1 LTETFASVR
10 ENYLKV
16 IIIDRINQMNTKPKD
31 MHPKYVLITG
41 TSSGI
46 GAATVKLLA
55 DSGYT
60 VFAGVRN
67 EKALQAWQQNNHPQ
81 IIPLQLDVTHTTAI
95 DEAYQKVAKTV
106 GNNGLY
112 ALINNA
118 GNCIGVPTE
127 LFDEEAAK
135 HLMETH
141 FWGMAKLCKAFIPLL
156 RKYVQASESA
166 ARIINVGSAGSI
178 SSFPFIQFYN
188 AAKFAILGFTESIR
202 FELAPQNIHCSA
214 ILPGAVK
221 TEIWNRAE
229 ESIKNSLQQLS
240 HEGAHL
246 YRDNIVSALQLSNKL
261 ENKGVSPEAAAL
273 VYKKVLESPKPRL
286 KYFIGADS
294 KLMHWMVRYLPDA
307 LRHSIIN
314 TQLKFKKTL

>member
-1 LTETFASVR
+1 
-10 ENYLKV
+10 
-16 IIIDRINQMNTKPKD
+16 
-31 MHPKYVLITG
+31 MHQKYVLITG
-41 TSSGI
+41 TSSGM

-67 EKALQAWQQNNHPQ
+67 EKALKNWQEINHPH
-81 IIPLQLDVTHTTAI
+81 IIPLKLDVTHATAI
-95 DEAYQKVAKTV
+95 EEAYQEVAKTV
-106 GNNGLY
+106 GENGLY

-118 GNCIGVPTE
+118 GSCIGVPTE
-127 LFDEEAAK
+127 LFDEAAAK

-141 FWGMAKLCKAFIPLL
+141 FWGMAKLCKTFIPLL
-156 RKYVQASESA
+156 RQYVRTNGSS
-166 ARIINVGSAGSI
+166 ARIINIGSAGSI

-202 FELAPQNIHCSA
+202 FELAPQNIRCSA

-221 TEIWNRAE
+221 TEIWNNAE
-229 ESIKNSLQQLS
+229 NSIKNSLQQLS
-240 HEGAHL
+240 PEGAHL
-246 YRDNIVSALQLSNKL
+246 YRDNVVSALQLSNKL
-261 ENKGVSPEAAAL
+261 ENKGVSSEAAAL
-273 VYKKVLESPKPRL
+273 VYKKVLESRKPKL

-294 KLMHWMVRYLPDA
+294 KLMHWMVRYLPDS

>member
-1 LTETFASVR
+1 
-10 ENYLKV
+10 
-16 IIIDRINQMNTKPKD
+16 
-31 MHPKYVLITG
+31 MHQKYVLITG

-46 GAATVKLLA
+46 GEAAVKLLA
-55 DSGYT
+55 NSGYT

-67 EKALQAWQQNNHPQ
+67 ENALQNWQQINHPN

-95 DEAYQKVAKTV
+95 EDAYQEVAKTV
-106 GNNGLY
+106 RENGLY

-118 GNCIGVPTE
+118 GSCIGVPTE
-127 LFDEEAAK
+127 LFDEAAAK

-141 FWGMAKLCKAFIPLL
+141 FWGMAKLCKACIPLL
-156 RKYVQASESA
+156 RKYVQASGSSA
-166 ARIINVGSAGSI
+166 KIINVGSTGSI

-229 ESIKNSLQQLS
+229 VSIKDSLQQLS
-240 HEGAHL
+240 PEGVHL

-261 ENKGVSPEAAAL
+261 ENKGVSSQAAAL
-273 VYKKVLESPKPRL
+273 VYKKVLESRNPKL

-294 KLMHWMVRYLPDA
+294 KLMHWMVRYLPDT
-307 LRHSIIN
+307 LRHGIIN

>member
-1 LTETFASVR
+1 
-10 ENYLKV
+10 
-16 IIIDRINQMNTKPKD
+16 

-55 DSGYT
+55 NSGYT

-67 EKALQAWQQNNHPQ
+67 EKALQNWQQNNHPH
-81 IIPLQLDVTHTTAI
+81 IIPLQLDVTHPAAI
-95 DEAYQKVAKTV
+95 EAAYQEVAKTV
-106 GNNGLY
+106 GENGLF

-127 LFDEEAAK
+127 LFEEAAARQ
-135 HLMETH
+135 LMETH
-141 FWGMAKLCKAFIPLL
+141 FWGMANLCKAFIPLL
-156 RKYVQASESA
+156 RKYAQASGSS
-166 ARIINVGSAGSI
+166 ARIINIGSAGSI

-188 AAKFAILGFTESIR
+188 AAKFAILGFTDSIR
-202 FELAPQNIHCSA
+202 FELAPQNILCSA

-229 ESIKNSLQQLS
+229 ESIKSSLQQLS
-240 HEGAHL
+240 PEGAHL
-246 YRDNIVSALQLSNKL
+246 YRDNVTSALQLSNKL

-273 VYKKVLESPKPRL
+273 VYKKVLESRNPKL

-294 KLMHWMVRYLPDA
+294 KLMHWMVRYLPDS

>member
-1 LTETFASVR
+1 
-10 ENYLKV
+10 
-16 IIIDRINQMNTKPKD
+16 
-31 MHPKYVLITG
+31 MHQKYVLITG

-55 DSGYT
+55 NSGYT

-67 EKALQAWQQNNHPQ
+67 EKALQNWRQNNHPH
-81 IIPLQLDVTHTTAI
+81 IIPLRLDVTHTKAI
-95 DEAYQKVAKTV
+95 EDAYQEVAKTV
-106 GNNGLY
+106 GENGLY

-127 LFDEEAAK
+127 LFEEEAAK

-141 FWGMAKLCKAFIPLL
+141 FWGMANLCKACIPLL
-156 RKYVQASESA
+156 RKYAQASGSS

-188 AAKFAILGFTESIR
+188 AAKFAILGFTDSIR
-202 FELAPQNIHCSA
+202 FELAPQNILCSA

-229 ESIKNSLQQLS
+229 ESIKASVQQLS
-240 HEGAHL
+240 TEGAHL
-246 YRDNIVSALQLSNKL
+246 YRDNITSALQLSNKL
-261 ENKGVSPEAAAL
+261 ENKGVNSEAAAL
-273 VYKKVLESPKPRL
+273 VYKKVLESRKPKL

-294 KLMHWMVRYLPDA
+294 KLMHWMVRFLPDS

>member
-1 LTETFASVR
+1 
-10 ENYLKV
+10 
-16 IIIDRINQMNTKPKD
+16 
-31 MHPKYVLITG
+31 MHQKYVLITG

-46 GAATVKLLA
+46 GEAAVKLLA
-55 DSGYT
+55 NSGYT

-67 EKALQAWQQNNHPQ
+67 DKALQNWREFNHPN

-95 DEAYQKVAKTV
+95 EDAYQKVAKTV
-106 GNNGLY
+106 GENGLY

-118 GNCIGVPTE
+118 GSCIGIPTE

-135 HLMETH
+135 QLMETH

-156 RKYVQASESA
+156 RRYAQASGSA
-166 ARIINVGSAGSI
+166 ARIINVGSTGSI

-229 ESIKNSLQQLS
+229 ESIKASLAQLS
-240 HEGAHL
+240 AEGGHL
-246 YRDNIVSALQLSNKL
+246 YRDNITTALQLSSKL
-261 ENKGVSPEAAAL
+261 ENKGVSSEAAAL
-273 VYKKVLESPKPRL
+273 VYKKVLESPKPKL

-294 KLMHWMVRYLPDA
+294 KLMHWMVRYLPDS

>member
-1 LTETFASVR
+1 
-10 ENYLKV
+10 
-16 IIIDRINQMNTKPKD
+16 

>member
-1 LTETFASVR
+1 
-10 ENYLKV
+10 
-16 IIIDRINQMNTKPKD
+16 
-31 MHPKYVLITG
+31 MHQKYVLITG

-60 VFAGVRN
+60 VFAGVRT
-67 EKALQAWQQNNHPQ
+67 EKAMQKWQQNNHPH
-81 IIPLQLDVTHTTAI
+81 IIPLLLDVTQTEAI
-95 DEAYQKVAKTV
+95 TNAYQKVTETV
-106 GNNGLY
+106 GEDGLF

-127 LFDEEAAK
+127 LFEEAAAK
-135 HLMETH
+135 LLMETH

-156 RKYVQASESA
+156 RKHVQASGSG
-166 ARIINVGSAGSI
+166 ARIINVGSTGSI

-202 FELAPQNIHCSA
+202 FELAPQNIYCSA

-221 TEIWNRAE
+221 TGIWNRAE
-229 ESIKNSLQQLS
+229 ESIKTSLQQFS
-240 HEGAHL
+240 SECAHL
-246 YRDNIVSALQLSNKL
+246 YQDNIVSALQLSNKL

-273 VYKKVLESPKPRL
+273 VYKKVLESPQPRL

-307 LRHSIIN
+307 LRHGIIN

>member
-1 LTETFASVR
+1 
-10 ENYLKV
+10 
-16 IIIDRINQMNTKPKD
+16 

-60 VFAGVRN
+60 VFAGVRSEN
-67 EKALQAWQQNNHPQ
+67 AFEKWQQNNHPH
-81 IIPLQLDVTHTTAI
+81 IIPLRLDVTHPAAI
-95 DEAYQKVAKTV
+95 EAAYQDVAKTV
-106 GNNGLY
+106 GENGLY

-127 LFDEEAAK
+127 LFDEAAAK

-141 FWGMAKLCKAFIPLL
+141 FWGMANLCKAFIPLL
-156 RKYVQASESA
+156 RKYAQSSGSA
-166 ARIINVGSAGSI
+166 ARIINVGSTGSI

-221 TEIWNRAE
+221 TEIWDRAE
-229 ESIKNSLQQLS
+229 ESIKTSLQQLS
-240 HEGAHL
+240 SEGAHL
-246 YRDNIVSALQLSNKL
+246 YRDNITSALQLSNKL
-261 ENKGVSPEAAAL
+261 ESKGVSSRSAAL
-273 VYKKVLESPKPRL
+273 VYKKVLESHKPRL

-307 LRHSIIN
+307 LRHAIIN
-314 TQLKFKKTL
+314 TQLKFKKTS